1 MYGSERQPS
10 IGYISGIK
18 IARSNFERI
27 TDAQAAMT
35 NIVDYSTAK
44 LSSNFELTKF
54 RAKKRQKIT
63 EICFTT

>member
-1 MYGSERQPS
+1 VTEWQPS

-35 NIVDYSTAK
+35 NIDVFK
-44 LSSNFELTKF
+44 HCKIKF
-54 RAKKRQKIT
+54 
-63 EICFTT
+63 

>member
-1 MYGSERQPS
+1 MTEWQPS

-35 NIVDYSTAK
+35 NIDVVK
-44 LSSNFELTKF
+44 HCKIKF
-54 RAKKRQKIT
+54 
-63 EICFTT
+63 

>member
-1 MYGSERQPS
+1 MTEWQPS

-35 NIVDYSTAK
+35 NIVVGKRCKDKAHIV
-44 LSSNFELTKF
+44 NVQHVLTEKC
-54 RAKKRQKIT
+54 QNML
-63 EICFTT
+63 